1 MFSCYRWGELRG
13 AQVKIK
19 VSKLGWIFLLLVKAR
34 VETFVCLVL
43 LIDQSE
49 FLDVFCLQE
58 QL

>member
-1 MFSCYRWGELRG
+1 M
-13 AQVKIK
+13 
-19 VSKLGWIFLLLVKAR
+19 VSKLSWVFLLVVKAR

-49 FLDVFCLQE
+49 FLDVFCFQE